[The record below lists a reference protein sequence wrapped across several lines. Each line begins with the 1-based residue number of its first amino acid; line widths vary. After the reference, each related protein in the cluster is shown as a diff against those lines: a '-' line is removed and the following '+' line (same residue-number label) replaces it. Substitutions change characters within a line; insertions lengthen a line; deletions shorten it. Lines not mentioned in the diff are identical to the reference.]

1 MTGGTLV
8 ATAHG
13 PDGAGAT
20 NHNPLWSAEYVEP
33 STRMTGPAPLAAYCS
48 GAPGMAASRGGP
60 SYRTSS
66 FVWLRLIAAVCGMSL
81 AITASRA
88 SGVPGTEASTSPLG

>member
-1 MTGGTLV
+1 MTGTDAL
-8 ATAHG
+8 T
-13 PDGAGAT
+13 
-20 NHNPLWSAEYVEP
+20 
-33 STRMTGPAPLAAYCS
+33 AYCS
-48 GAPGMAASRGGP
+48 GVAGTAASRGGP

-66 FVWLRLIAAVCGMSL
+66 FVWPRLIAAVCGMSL